1 MDDDCVM
8 DLLAGMKLF
17 VRVVEA
23 GGFSAVARE
32 TKISQPSV
40 SRSVAALEE
49 HIGARLLNRSSRA
62 VTLTDDGRLFYDHA
76 NRALEAVAEAEGC
89 VGRRQARPT
98 GLLRLGTPVA
108 FGRLHVA
115 PRIGTFLRQYGDVE
129 VELSMD
135 DAFVDLVGHGLDLAV
150 RIGDLGDPS
159 LIARRIGTTR
169 RVTVAAADYLQR
181 HGVPETPADLLH
193 HDCVVY
199 TRLATGNRWHFEGP
213 TGPVTVD
220 VHGRFRADNSEA
232 VREAVVGGAG
242 IAVIPVWLFS
252 DEIKSGE
259 VRIILQAFEPT
270 PLPIHAVYTSRRH
283 QSAKVRAMIEFLA
296 GEFDRSPVLTT
307 NQGGGHP
314 PAPLPRGAA
323 PSAPARHRNRRVA

>member
-1 MDDDCVM
+1 M
-8 DLLAGMKLF
+8 
-17 VRVVEA
+17 VEA
-23 GGFSAVARE
+23 GNFSVVARE
-32 TKISQPSV
+32 SQVSQPTV

-76 NRALEAVAEAEGC
+76 SRALEAVAEAEGC
-89 VGRRQARPT
+89 VGRRQAKPT

-115 PRIGTFLRQYGDVE
+115 PRIGAFLRRYTDVE

-150 RIGDLGDPS
+150 RVGELGDPT

-169 RVTVAAADYLQR
+169 RVTVAAADYLER
-181 HGVPETPADLLH
+181 YGVPETPADLLH
-193 HDCVVY
+193 HDCIVY
-199 TRLATGNRWHFEGP
+199 TRLTTGNRWHFDGP
-213 TGPVTVD
+213 DGPMAVD

-232 VREAVVGGAG
+232 VREAVIESAG
-242 IAVIPVWLFS
+242 IAVIPVWLFR
-252 DEIKSGE
+252 DEIKSGR
-259 VRIILQAFEPT
+259 VRIVLQAFDPK
-270 PLPIHAVYTSRRH
+270 PLPIHAVYSSRRH

-296 GEFDRSPVLTT
+296 AEFERSPLLSIHQGDADPSRATT
-307 NQGGGHP
+307 PGNR
-314 PAPLPRGAA
+314 AFSRGAA
-323 PSAPARHRNRRVA
+323 KSRTATQPERHQAAIC